1 LPSPRRAPACLYDRI
16 VHGTRAGWR
25 VGIAAAL
32 ILLGALP
39 SELGPTSASA
49 LPLTPGARVSR
60 STTGQGPAPFPP
72 GFVLRSS
79 NGYGIAFY
87 VLGGR
92 KGSGP
97 HALIIVGQKGRS
109 VLYVAPATFTTDSLE
124 VDLGELGRVA
134 VAFHPTGAT
143 RPQRSAC
150 GGKPVSF
157 ASGYYEGTI
166 AFHGEEG
173 YTEVEATRAR
183 GDASIINIVC
193 PGKSTSGRGP
203 GLPGAEL
210 RVRPKKRPRTRPS
223 LTVVENDPRAP
234 VQLEVNVSE
243 RRNEIAIERSIRVKA
258 PRTAFHYSSKLRTAT
273 LRPPR
278 PFSGWAS
285 FRRTGRRTGR
295 WMGNLTVDLPGRS
308 GVRLT
313 GRDLRASLF
322 RAHFK
327 GSGSLEEA

>member
-1 LPSPRRAPACLYDRI
+1 MGVVA
-16 VHGTRAGWR
+16 
-25 VGIAAAL
+25 VG
-32 ILLGALP
+32 ILLGTLLC
-39 SELGPTSASA
+39 ELGPTSATA
-49 LPLTPGARVSR
+49 LPLTPATRASAF
-60 STTGQGPAPFPP
+60 TTGQGPAPFPP

-79 NGYGIAFY
+79 NGYGITFY
-87 VLGGR
+87 VLAGR
-92 KGSGP
+92 KGSEP
-97 HALIIVGQKGRS
+97 HAFIFVGRKGRS
-109 VLYVAPATFTTDSLE
+109 VVYVAPASLTTDSLE
-124 VDLGELGRVA
+124 ADLGELGRVA
-134 VAFHPTGAT
+134 VTFHPTGGT
-143 RPQRSAC
+143 RQQRSAC
-150 GGKPVSF
+150 GGKPVTF

-210 RVRPKKRPRTRPS
+210 SVRPKKHRRTRPS

-234 VQLEVNVSE
+234 VQLEVNLSE
-243 RRNEIAIERSIRVKA
+243 RRNEIEIERSIRVKA

-278 PFSGWAS
+278 PFSGRAS
-285 FRRTGRRTGR
+285 FRRGRRTGR
-295 WMGNLTVDLPGRS
+295 WMGDLTVDLPGRS